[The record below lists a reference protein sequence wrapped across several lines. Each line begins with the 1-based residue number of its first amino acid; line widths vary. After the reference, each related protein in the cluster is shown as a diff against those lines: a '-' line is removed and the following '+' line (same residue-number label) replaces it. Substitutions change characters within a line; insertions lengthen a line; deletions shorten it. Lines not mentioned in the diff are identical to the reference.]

1 MNNLDWQDL
10 AYFIAV
16 VEQQTLTAAAEVL
29 EVQHSTV
36 SRRIERLEQTLGV
49 GLFDRMGK
57 RYTLT
62 EEGQLLYTQAVEV
75 QAEVL
80 IFRRMAIDHNAMQGN
95 VVISAPPVLANEMLM
110 PALPAFRQRY
120 PDIILHLLGETHL
133 SNLHRKEADIAIRLR
148 RPTQEDLMI
157 RTLTQIK
164 YGFFAHEHYLH
175 HTPVEVRQFI
185 EFYGNSR
192 LNGWLQAVQQL
203 NPRKIAFCSNDLYM
217 IYQAVLQQVGIGI
230 LPYFVLQK
238 PLLSATFA
246 RDKLIPIN
254 PVTTEPLTS
263 TELNEQSELS
273 EPMTLTKKGQTT
285 TATAIKTD
293 TQTPITITQS
303 APVYMVMHPDVRR
316 SARVRAVA
324 DWLVEVLAD

>member
-1 MNNLDWQDL
+1 MNNHLDWQDL

-29 EVQHSTV
+29 KVQHSTV

-49 GLFDRMGK
+49 GLFDRLGK

-62 EEGQLLYTQAVEV
+62 EEGQLLYAQAVEV
-75 QAEVL
+75 RAEVL

-110 PALPAFRQRY
+110 PALPAFRQQY
-120 PDIILHLLGETHL
+120 PDIMLHLLGETHL

-148 RPTQEDLMI
+148 RPTQEDLLI
-157 RTLTQIK
+157 RTLTQIR
-164 YGFFAHEHYLH
+164 YGFFAHEQYLR
-175 HTPVEVRQFI
+175 HTPVEARQFI

-192 LNGWLQAVQQL
+192 LNGWLQAVQQI
-203 NPRKIAFCSNDLYM
+203 NPRTIAFRSNDLYM
-217 IYQAVLQQVGIGI
+217 VYQAVIQQVGIGI

-238 PLLSATFA
+238 SLSSVNSAK
-246 RDKLIPIN
+246 DKLIPVH
-254 PVTTEPLTS
+254 PVTSEPLTS
-263 TELNEQSELS
+263 DQLNEPIK
-273 EPMTLTKKGQTT
+273 PMLLAKNGQI
-285 TATAIKTD
+285 ANPTAIKTD
-293 TQTPITITQS
+293 TQTPIAITQS
-303 APVYMVMHPDVRR
+303 SPVYMVMHPDVRR